1 MSHPT
6 RPTGE
11 GPDEARARWR
21 ATLRAKALGAAPERR
36 ASFETSSG
44 IEVRDVYTA
53 ADTAGLDEGRDLGLP
68 GEFPFTRGVQP
79 TMYRSRFWTMRQY
92 AGFATAEETNRR
104 FRYLLDQGQTGL
116 SVAFD
121 LPTQMGYDSD
131 ARDAEGE
138 VGRVGVPISSLVDM
152 GVLLDGL
159 PLGEVSTSMTINA
172 TAPILLALYVA
183 AAEAQGV
190 PRERISGTTQNDILK
205 EYIARGT
212 YIFPPRP
219 SMRLVTDVFEFCAGE
234 LPKWNTISISGYHMR
249 EAGATAAQ
257 ELAFT
262 LADGIAYVEAAVE
275 RGLDVDDFAGRLSFF
290 FAAWSELFEEV
301 AKFRVARRMWATIM
315 RERFGASNARSLL
328 CRFHVQTAGS
338 SLTAQSVDN
347 NVVRTTI
354 QALSAVLGGAQSLH
368 TNARDEALALPTEEA
383 ARLALRTQQ
392 IIAHEAGVTETPDP
406 LAGSYYVESL
416 TNELEA
422 AAWAYLDEIEA
433 MGGTL
438 VAIERGFQQR
448 EIQEAAYRVQRA
460 IESGEQVVVGVNRFR
475 DDEVHTPPIQK
486 IDPDGERRQ
495 VERVRRVRAERS
507 SERWTTAIASRWPA
521 WPPYGGLF
529 DTVIP
534 HLTIAESED
543 APLEAVVAA
552 VEAELPFDGRADR
565 LELWLQDEGGRW
577 RPHWTFPLGV
587 RP

>member
-1 MSHPT
+1 MT
-6 RPTGE
+6 EDGRGQDQARRPVGE
-11 GPDEARARWR
+11 GSDPARDRWR
-21 ATLRAKALGAAPERR
+21 ETVRAKAAASSPERR
-36 ASFETSSG
+36 ERFVTSSG
-44 IEVRDVYTA
+44 IEVRDLYTP
-53 ADTAGLDEGRDLGLP
+53 ADIAGLDEDRDLGRP
-68 GEFPFTRGVQP
+68 GTYPFTRGVQP
-79 TMYRSRFWTMRQY
+79 TMYRSRLWTMRQY

-104 FRYLLDQGQTGL
+104 FRYLLDHGQTGL

-131 ARDAEGE
+131 APAAEGE
-138 VGRVGVPISSLVDM
+138 VGRVGVPISSLADM
-152 GVLLDGL
+152 AVLVDGL
-159 PLGEVSTSMTINA
+159 PLGDVSTSMTINA

-190 PRERISGTTQNDILK
+190 ERAQISGTTQNDILK

-219 SMRLVTDVFEFCAGE
+219 SMRLVTDVFEFCARE

-262 LADGIAYVEAAVE
+262 LADAIAYVEAAVD

-301 AKFRVARRMWATIM
+301 AKFRVARRMWAIIM
-315 RERFGASNARSLL
+315 KERFGATNPRSMM

-338 SLTAQSVDN
+338 SLTAQSIDN

-368 TNARDEALALPTEEA
+368 TNSRDEALALPTEEA

-392 IIAHEAGVTETPDP
+392 ILAYEAGVTETPDP
-406 LAGSYYVESL
+406 LAGSYLVESL

-422 AAWAYLDEIEA
+422 AAWAYLDEIESL
-433 MGGTL
+433 GGTL
-438 VAIERGFQQR
+438 AAIERGFQQR

-460 IESGEQVVVGVNRFR
+460 IDTGDQIVVGVNRFT
-475 DDEVHTPPIQK
+475 DDEVATPPTHR
-486 IDPDGERRQ
+486 IDPEGERRQ
-495 VERVRRVRAERS
+495 VERVRTVRAERS
-507 SERWTTAIASRWPA
+507 SDAWTAAMDTLETTA
-521 WPPYGGLF
+521 
-529 DTVIP
+529 
-534 HLTIAESED
+534 
-543 APLEAVVAA
+543 
-552 VEAELPFDGRADR
+552 RADGNLMPAILDAVRAYATVGEISDR
-565 LELWLQDEGGRW
+565 LRVAWGEHRELI
-577 RPHWTFPLGV
+577 TV
-587 RP
+587 

>member
-1 MSHPT
+1 VSAGDHPR

-11 GPDEARARWR
+11 GEDAARARWR
-21 ATLRAKALGAAPERR
+21 ELVRAKALRSAAERR
-36 ASFETSSG
+36 ETFETSSG
-44 IEVRDVYTA
+44 IEIRDLYTP
-53 ADTAGLDEGRDLGLP
+53 ADTAGLDEDRDLGRP
-68 GEFPFTRGVQP
+68 GQFPFTRGVQP

-131 ARDAEGE
+131 APEADGE
-138 VGRVGVPISSLVDM
+138 VGRVGVPIASLADM
-152 GVLLDGL
+152 QVLLDGL
-159 PLGEVSTSMTINA
+159 PLGQVSTSMTINA

-190 PRERISGTTQNDILK
+190 PREQISGTTQNDILK

-219 SMRLVTDVFEFCAGE
+219 SMRLVTDVFEFCARE

-262 LADGIAYVEAAVE
+262 LANAIAYVEAAVA

-315 RERFGASNARSLL
+315 RERFGAANPRSQM

-347 NVVRTTI
+347 NVVRTTV
-354 QALSAVLGGAQSLH
+354 QALAAILGGAQSLH
-368 TNARDEALALPTEEA
+368 TNSRDEALALPTEEA
-383 ARLALRTQQ
+383 ARRGDGCVDRRG
-392 IIAHEAGVTETPDP
+392 AH
-406 LAGSYYVESL
+406 S
-416 TNELEA
+416 
-422 AAWAYLDEIEA
+422 
-433 MGGTL
+433 
-438 VAIERGFQQR
+438 
-448 EIQEAAYRVQRA
+448 
-460 IESGEQVVVGVNRFR
+460 
-475 DDEVHTPPIQK
+475 
-486 IDPDGERRQ
+486 
-495 VERVRRVRAERS
+495 
-507 SERWTTAIASRWPA
+507 
-521 WPPYGGLF
+521 
-529 DTVIP
+529 
-534 HLTIAESED
+534 
-543 APLEAVVAA
+543 
-552 VEAELPFDGRADR
+552 
-565 LELWLQDEGGRW
+565 
-577 RPHWTFPLGV
+577 
-587 RP
+587 